1 MGNCVGKRNYR
12 YFLTFLL
19 LTIFNLVSCLAFT
32 TWLLA
37 VLTIEAQQEG
47 HTGFDG
53 FIQAALQ
60 YPDGVLLDVFLFIIF
75 FSVAG
80 LVSYHVYISVLGRTT
95 NEDVRALKHYFF
107 MLFQIKRTFG
117 ETGFNPYG
125 GSYLRNFFSR
135 ICPPMFPSFVSHRTS
150 SGIKQKANTDET
162 REHDSLLAEYNV

>member
-95 NEDVRALKHYFF
+95 NEDVRAQALFF
-107 MLFQIKRTFG
+107 HVVSDQK
-117 ETGFNPYG
+117 
-125 GSYLRNFFSR
+125 NFWGN
-135 ICPPMFPSFVSHRTS
+135 
-150 SGIKQKANTDET
+150 GI
-162 REHDSLLAEYNV
+162 